1 MENAQNV
8 PTQSKLF
15 TKGDLLLIAIILIT
29 AFGFGFHIFSS
40 KNGPST
46 VEIYLNN
53 KLIKVLPLTQEGYY
67 KMKYNDVSFTV
78 QIKGGKVRMQE
89 SNCPRKVCV
98 HQGWIEQGGES
109 IICVPNKVV
118 IKLVPDI
125 FNPGIVG
132 RERTL
137 CVPEKDKVDAITF

>member
-1 MENAQNV
+1 MENVQNV

-15 TKGDLLLIAIILIT
+15 AKGDLLLIAIILIT

-40 KNGPST
+40 NVGNGFKPFPT
-46 VEIYLNN
+46 AVEIYLSN

-67 KMKYNDVSFTV
+67 KMKYNNISFSV
-78 QIKGGKVRMQE
+78 QIKSGKVRMQE

-98 HQGWIEQGGES
+98 HQGWIEHSGES

-118 IKLVPDI
+118 IK
-125 FNPGIVG
+125 IVG

-137 CVPEKDKVDAITF
+137 SVPKKDEVDAITF